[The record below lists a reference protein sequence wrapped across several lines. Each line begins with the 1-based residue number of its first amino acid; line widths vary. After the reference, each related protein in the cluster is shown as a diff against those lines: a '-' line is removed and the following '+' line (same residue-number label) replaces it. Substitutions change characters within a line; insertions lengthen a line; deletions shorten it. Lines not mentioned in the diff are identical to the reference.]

1 MSLAVR
7 SAPFA
12 ELELRAVR
20 RTHIE
25 TWVKSMLVSGGQ
37 RGRPLA
43 AGTIKTRFVNVRSVF
58 RTAIRDGLIAT
69 DPTAGVRL
77 PRQRKREASIQM
89 PAPEQVRRLLD
100 VADERFVAFIAVCAF
115 AGSASARLQ
124 ASGSGMW
131 TPCVASC
138 TCGDKCNAP
147 PAAPSRSDSRSTA
160 ASGRCPSP
168 TTCSPS
174 SPRTPNSHRGQW
186 LFAGGEEDPPHQNT
200 VGHRWRSTLDPIR
213 PLTCGFT
220 R

>member
-89 PAPEQVRRLLD
+89 PTPEQVRRLLD
-100 VADERFVAFIAVCAF
+100 VADERFVAFIAVCAI
-115 AGSASARLQ
+115 AGLRLGEAAGLRFGDVDFLRRQLHVRRQVQCATGGAVEVRLPKYGSERTVPLPDDLLTILSAHTELPPGAVVVRRRGGRPT
-124 ASGSGMW
+124 APEHGW
-131 TPCVASC
+131 TPLAQH
-138 TCGDKCNAP
+138 T
-147 PAAPSRSDSRSTA
+147 
-160 ASGRCPSP
+160 
-168 TTCSPS
+168 
-174 SPRTPNSHRGQW
+174 
-186 LFAGGEEDPPHQNT
+186 
-200 VGHRWRSTLDPIR
+200 
-213 PLTCGFT
+213 
-220 R
+220 